1 MQELLLSSRHTIPK
15 GQIFPGGAV
24 TGYVVLFLLKTG
36 ARLSEAKE
44 KENKE
49 DLKDSEG
56 SNQTVQSS

>member
-1 MQELLLSSRHTIPK
+1 MQELLLSSRHTISK
-15 GQIFPGGAV
+15 GQIFLGGAV
-24 TGYVVLFLLKTG
+24 TGHVVLFLLKTG
-36 ARLSEAKE
+36 AQLSEAKE